1 MVNITSTILIVIV
14 CGLPGVGKTTI
25 AKNLAPLIDASIL
38 STDKI
43 RKELISNPTY
53 QKEERV
59 LIYDVM
65 ILLAKYL
72 QQADRNCILDATF
85 NKEDFRNQV
94 KNKLKVSEDQFFI
107 VECTCPEKIV
117 FSRLKNRKD
126 DYSDAD
132 VSVYQNMKKIYES
145 VKGKHITVDTS
156 QDSEY
161 NAKLILEKITGG

>member
-1 MVNITSTILIVIV
+1 MNIASTILIVIV

-53 QKEERV
+53 QKEERA

-72 QQADRNCILDATF
+72 QQAGRNCILDATF
-85 NKEDFRNQV
+85 NKEYSRNQV
-94 KNKLKVSEDQFFI
+94 KNMLKVSEDQFFI
-107 VECTCPEKIV
+107 VECTCPEKII
-117 FSRLKNRKD
+117 FSRLKNREKG
-126 DYSDAD
+126 YSDAD
-132 VSVYQNMKKIYES
+132 VSVYQKMKKIYEP
-145 VKGKHITVDTS
+145 VKDKHIAVDTL

-161 NAKLILEKITGG
+161 NAKLIFEQITGG

>member
-1 MVNITSTILIVIV
+1 MWYASLNAFWRHTVA
-14 CGLPGVGKTTI
+14 PGVGKTTL
-25 AKNLAPLIDASIL
+25 AKNLARLIDASIL

-53 QKEERV
+53 QKEERA

-72 QQADRNCILDATF
+72 QQAGRNCILDATF

-107 VECTCPEKIV
+107 VECTCPEEITL
-117 FSRLKNRKD
+117 SRLRNKKE
-126 DYSDAD
+126 DYTDAD
-132 VSVYQNMKKIYES
+132 ASVYHKMKKIYEP

-156 QDSEY
+156 QDLEC
-161 NAKLILEKITGG
+161 NIKLIFEQITDSS

>member
-1 MVNITSTILIVIV
+1 MIVII
-14 CGLPGVGKTTI
+14 CGLPGVGKTTL
-25 AKNLAPLIDASIL
+25 AKNLALLIDASIL

-53 QKEERV
+53 QKEERA

-72 QQADRNCILDATF
+72 QQSGRNCILDATF
-85 NKEDFRNQV
+85 NKKDSRNQV
-94 KNKLKVSEDQFFI
+94 KNKIQVSEDQFFI
-107 VECTCPEKIV
+107 VECTCPEKII
-117 FSRLKNRKD
+117 FSRLKNRKE

-132 VSVYQNMKKIYES
+132 VSVYQKMKKIYES
-145 VKGKHITVDTS
+145 VKCKHITVDTS

-161 NAKLILEKITGG
+161 NAKLIFEQITGV

>member
-1 MVNITSTILIVIV
+1 MLVLI

-53 QKEERV
+53 QKEERA

-72 QQADRNCILDATF
+72 QQSGRNCILDATF
-85 NKEDFRNQV
+85 NKEDSRNQV
-94 KNKLKVSEDQFFI
+94 KNALNISEDQFFI
-107 VECTCPEKIV
+107 VECTCPEKII

-132 VSVYQNMKKIYES
+132 VLVYQKMKKIYEP

-161 NAKLILEKITGG
+161 NAKLIFKQITGG

>member
-1 MVNITSTILIVIV
+1 MLVII

-53 QKEERV
+53 QKEERA

-72 QQADRNCILDATF
+72 QQVGRNCILDATF
-85 NKEDFRNQV
+85 NKEYSRNQV
-94 KNKLKVSEDQFFI
+94 KKMLKVSEDQFFI
-107 VECTCPEKIV
+107 VECTCTEKIIL
-117 FSRLKNRKD
+117 SRLKNREKG
-126 DYSDAD
+126 YSDAD
-132 VSVYQNMKKIYES
+132 ASVYQKMKKIYEP
-145 VKGKHITVDTS
+145 VKCKHITVDTL

-161 NAKLILEKITGG
+161 NAKLIFEQITGG

>member
-1 MVNITSTILIVIV
+1 MIVII
-14 CGLPGVGKTTI
+14 CGLAGIGKTTL

-53 QKEERV
+53 QKEERA

-72 QQADRNCILDATF
+72 QQSGRNCILDATF
-85 NKEDFRNQV
+85 NKEDSRNQV
-94 KNKLKVSEDQFFI
+94 KNKIQVSENQFFI
-107 VECTCPEKIV
+107 VECTCPEKIIL
-117 FSRLKNRKD
+117 SRLKNRKG

-132 VSVYQNMKKIYES
+132 VSVYQKIKKIYES
-145 VKGKHITVDTS
+145 VKCKHITVDTS

-161 NAKLILEKITGG
+161 NAKLIFEQITGG

>member
-1 MVNITSTILIVIV
+1 MLVII

-53 QKEERV
+53 QKEERA

-72 QQADRNCILDATF
+72 QQVGRNCILDATF
-85 NKEDFRNQV
+85 NKEYSRNQV
-94 KNKLKVSEDQFFI
+94 KNMLKVSEDQFFI
-107 VECTCPEKIV
+107 VECTCPEKIIL
-117 FSRLKNRKD
+117 SRLKNIEKG
-126 DYSDAD
+126 YSDAD
-132 VSVYQNMKKIYES
+132 ASVYQKMKKIYEP
-145 VKGKHITVDTS
+145 VKCKHITVDTS

-161 NAKLILEKITGG
+161 NAKLIFEQITGG

>member
-1 MVNITSTILIVIV
+1 MLVII

-25 AKNLAPLIDASIL
+25 AKNLAQLIDASIL

-53 QKEERV
+53 QKEERA

-72 QQADRNCILDATF
+72 QQAGRNCILDATF
-85 NKEDFRNQV
+85 NKEYSRNQV
-94 KNKLKVSEDQFFI
+94 KNMLKVSEDQFFI
-107 VECTCPEKIV
+107 VECTCPEKII
-117 FSRLKNRKD
+117 FSRLKNREKGF
-126 DYSDAD
+126 SDAD
-132 VSVYQNMKKIYES
+132 VSVYQKMKKIYEP
-145 VKGKHITVDTS
+145 VKDKHIAVDTL

-161 NAKLILEKITGG
+161 NAKLIFEQITGA